1 MTQDAQQPG
10 RRTVV
15 VTGASDGIGAAA
27 ARALAA
33 RGHEVVVVGRNPQRT
48 RRVADEVGGPA
59 YLADFAHLD
68 QVRDL
73 AERLLAAHPRIDV
86 LVNNAGGLFPERVV
100 TDDGLETTFQVDHLA
115 PFLLTRL
122 LLDRLLAARGAVVT
136 TSSGA
141 HALSRL
147 TAHQVGVLGGPADTR
162 RYVPFRAYGD
172 AKLANVLFT
181 RELHRRYH
189 RAGLASAAVHPG
201 GVATSFAGTSRDLS
215 GWFYRSSLGT
225 RVLRTPEVGA
235 RDLVRLADGRPGVDW
250 PSGQYW
256 ADGRI
261 ARVNRRA
268 DDPVLARVLWE
279 RSEHLVG

>member
-1 MTQDAQQPG
+1 MTQDGRPG

-15 VTGASDGIGAAA
+15 VTGASDGIGSAAV
-27 ARALAA
+27 RALAA
-33 RGHEVVVVGRNPQRT
+33 RGHDVVVVGRDPERT
-48 RRVADEVGGPA
+48 RRVADAAGAPA
-59 YLADFAHLD
+59 YLADFAELD

-73 AERLLAAHPRIDV
+73 ADRLLAAHPRIDV
-86 LVNNAGGLFPERVV
+86 LVNNAGALFPEHRLT
-100 TDDGLETTFQVDHLA
+100 TDGVETTFQVDHLA

-122 LLDRLLAARGAVVT
+122 LLDRLLAVGGAVVT

-141 HALSRL
+141 HASSRL
-147 TAHQVGVLGGPADTR
+147 TVEDVAVLGGPADTR
-162 RYVPFRAYGD
+162 RYVPFGAYGD

-189 RAGLASAAVHPG
+189 HAGLASAAVHPG
-201 GVATSFAGTSRDLS
+201 GVATSFAGTSPGLFGR
-215 GWFYRSSLGT
+215 FYRSPLAA
-225 RVLRTPEVGA
+225 RLLRTPEEGA

-268 DDPVLARVLWE
+268 DDPALARALWE
-279 RSEHLVG
+279 RSERLVA